1 MKKIVSLFLAM
12 TMALSLAACGS
23 KTGEQAAA
31 GSGTQKED
39 TLVKEISSPVEIQFW
54 HSISNPVHAGILEN
68 LIKEFNDTVGQE
80 KGITVVPTFNGSS
93 SGLYSNVIAAIKA
106 GKRAGRDAGPPSLC
120 GGLPPDRLCGG
131 SGSLHQRP
139 RCGHQQL

>member
-54 HSISNPVHAGILEN
+54 HSISNPVHAEILEN
-68 LIKEFNDTVGQE
+68 QRHRGTGEGDH
-80 KGITVVPTFNGSS
+80 
-93 SGLYSNVIAAIKA
+93 
-106 GKRAGRDAGPPSLC
+106 
-120 GGLPPDRLCGG
+120 
-131 SGSLHQRP
+131 SGSHL
-139 RCGHQQL
+139 